1 MATEEGNGGR
11 SRLAGGAVRGDRAT
25 GVDPG
30 VEDLRAA
37 LRKLEPVVVPAGG
50 VAIEVPL
57 EQRRTALAQGQLVA
71 VVRPGDEAVQGHRQ
85 GHRNLCHDLPLVPP
99 PLIDGPTCSDER
111 QRENSSVVQQAG
123 QLAVQRHRRQPVTR
137 RCALVIW
144 TGANGDLNR
153 PRYPWRTPACSGGG
167 PGCARGATPE
177 IRLPAA
183 AAVQAYPTPGGPSAS
198 DASAA
203 TPPGSGRRTRGVAR
217 GPQPPSAAARTRKA
231 ARRPAAASTNW
242 RNCLGMPEPGKN
254 NTT

>member
-71 VVRPGDEAVQGHRQ
+71 VVRPGDVAVQGHRQ

-123 QLAVQRHRRQPVTR
+123 QL
-137 RCALVIW
+137 
-144 TGANGDLNR
+144 
-153 PRYPWRTPACSGGG
+153 
-167 PGCARGATPE
+167 
-177 IRLPAA
+177 
-183 AAVQAYPTPGGPSAS
+183 AVQAYPTPGGPSAS